1 MSSLIG
7 IEDEAGAAAPVATGD
22 LIMDSTSASFGADVI
37 EASQEIPVIVDF
49 WAPWCGPC
57 KTLGPMLEQATMA
70 ARGKVKMVKVN
81 VDENQELSAQ
91 LKIQSLPTVYAFYQ
105 GRPVDAFQGAL
116 PESQIKEFVA
126 KVADMAGPSSE
137 EEMIEG
143 ALGQAATALETGDTQ
158 TAGAIY
164 QQILG
169 SFPDNAT
176 ALAGMVNV
184 LIDDGQIDQAEGLLE
199 HASDDVKATP
209 EVKAAIATLTLVKES
224 PDDEE
229 LAGFRQAYEA
239 NPEDFESGLELAR
252 GLAAAQKKDEAV
264 DVLLEMFEKDRE
276 WNDQAARKLLLELFQ
291 AFGMTD
297 PATIAGRRKLS
308 SLLFS

>member
-7 IEDEAGAAAPVATGD
+7 MENEAGAAAAVATGD
-22 LIMDSTSASFGADVI
+22 LIKDSTSASFGADVI
-37 EASQEIPVIVDF
+37 EASQETPVIVDF

-57 KTLGPMLEQATMA
+57 KTLGPMLEQATVTE
-70 ARGKVKMVKVN
+70 RGKVKMVKVN
-81 VDENQELSAQ
+81 VDENQELAAQ

-143 ALGQAATALETGDTQ
+143 ALEQAASALEAGDTQ

-176 ALAGMVNV
+176 ALAGLVNV
-184 LIDDGQIDQAEGLLE
+184 LIEDGQIDQAEGLLE
-199 HASDDVKATP
+199 HANEDVKAAP
-209 EVKAAIATLTLVKES
+209 EVKAAIATLTLMKES

-239 NPEDFESGLELAR
+239 NPEDFDSGLELAK

-264 DVLLEMFEKDRE
+264 DLLLEMFAKDRE
-276 WNDQAARKLLLELFQ
+276 WNDQAARKLLLEFFQ